1 MENQI
6 YKILCYFCT
15 KLNSLLMTD
24 NNFSE
29 LGRIEAIA
37 KLYKETPYEATKN
50 NRFHSSGKA
59 YISHFSKVFLEGVDF
74 DLVYFPLQ
82 HLGYKCA
89 TAVVGELY
97 AQLASPRTL
106 SIQLGISS
114 KLDFNH
120 IKTLWS
126 GIVTAA
132 KEHGVENVALDL
144 NPSRN
149 GLVISISGTG
159 ETICSLSEKR
169 PSPASKDLI
178 CISGSLGGAFL
189 GMQVLEQGRR
199 DFDKNNSQPKLEKY
213 RMMIASYLKPE
224 ISPSTI
230 SHLEETGILPSTGY
244 LVSKGLSDTIKK
256 IVRDTGLGAKIYA
269 DKIPFE
275 GNSFELGKE
284 MDIDP
289 ISAAMNGGEDYRL
302 LFTIPIMQ
310 LESFRRDFQT
320 FDIIGHL
327 ALPEVGAVLVTPEGI
342 EHPMKSQGWRE

>member
-1 MENQI
+1 
-6 YKILCYFCT
+6 
-15 KLNSLLMTD
+15 MTED
-24 NNFSE
+24 KFSGMG
-29 LGRIEAIA
+29 LVEAIS
-37 KLYKETPYEATKN
+37 KLYDGTPYEAVKN
-50 NRFHSSGKA
+50 HAFKTAGNAFISS
-59 YISHFSKVFLEGVDF
+59 FSKIFLEGVDF

-82 HLGYKCA
+82 HLGYKCV

-97 AQLASPRTL
+97 AEMSYPRTL
-106 SIQLGISS
+106 SVQLGVSS
-114 KLDFNH
+114 KLDFRH
-120 IKTLWS
+120 IKKLWS
-126 GIVTAA
+126 GITAA
-132 KEHGVENVALDL
+132 AQEHGLKHVALDL
-144 NPSRN
+144 SPSRN
-149 GLVISISGTG
+149 GLAISVSATG
-159 ETICSLSEKR
+159 ETARSLAEKR

-189 GMQVLEQGRR
+189 GMQVLEKGRR
-199 DFDKNNSQPKLEKY
+199 EFDKNNSQPQLEKY

-230 SHLEETGILPSTGY
+230 SHLEETGILPSAGY
-244 LVSKGLSDTIKK
+244 LVSKGLSDTVKK

-310 LESFRRDFQT
+310 LEGFRRDFQT

>member
-15 KLNSLLMTD
+15 KLNSLLMTE

-144 NPSRN
+144 NSSCN

-159 ETICSLSEKR
+159 ETACSLAEKR

-178 CISGSLGGAFL
+178 CISLRRTALTTGPGWRRPSRLIRS
-189 GMQVLEQGRR
+189 GRR
-199 DFDKNNSQPKLEKY
+199 TDVCARCSSSAEIG
-213 RMMIASYLKPE
+213 RASC
-224 ISPSTI
+224 
-230 SHLEETGILPSTGY
+230 
-244 LVSKGLSDTIKK
+244 
-256 IVRDTGLGAKIYA
+256 
-269 DKIPFE
+269 
-275 GNSFELGKE
+275 
-284 MDIDP
+284 
-289 ISAAMNGGEDYRL
+289 
-302 LFTIPIMQ
+302 
-310 LESFRRDFQT
+310 
-320 FDIIGHL
+320 
-327 ALPEVGAVLVTPEGI
+327 
-342 EHPMKSQGWRE
+342 RERV